1 MKTELPSTVL
11 SKAHAGYGIELDP
24 TSARLVV
31 VGQVV
36 SGPLNR
42 KLSGVSLGFKQAGWN
57 LTPDGQSFWDAGSW
71 LACVSWD
78 EGGDRR
84 EELGAGVTPDAA
96 LASLE
101 ETLLAQIQDPDTLA
115 AAQAAVRE
123 ALGSREEIPSNLRR
137 PGS

>member
-57 LTPDGQSFWDAGSW
+57 LTPDGQSFW
-71 LACVSWD
+71 
-78 EGGDRR
+78 
-84 EELGAGVTPDAA
+84 VTPDAA

-101 ETLLAQIQDPDTLA
+101 ETLLSQIQDPDTLA